1 MKYVDTQVVFEE
13 IPDEI
18 TLCINVSNCQFHC
31 PGCHSQHL
39 WEDIG
44 EDLDI
49 GSVEK
54 LIGENKGVSCV
65 CFMGHG
71 CPSGWIEMKSLAK
84 WIKKN
89 HTGMKV
95 AMFSG
100 SNELPLN
107 ELQEFDYI
115 KVGPYVDELGGLDSP
130 KTNQRM
136 YRHIGEDK
144 WEDITK
150 YYQTKR

>member
-1 MKYVDTQVVFEE
+1 MKYTDTQVVFEE
-13 IPDEI
+13 IPNEI
-18 TLCINVSNCQFHC
+18 TLCINVSNCPFHC

-44 EDLDI
+44 EVLDNESI
-49 GSVEK
+49 EK
-54 LIGENKGVSCV
+54 LIGENKGISCV

-71 CPSGWIEMKSLAK
+71 CQSGWIEMKVLARE
-84 WIKKN
+84 IKKN
-89 HTGMKV
+89 HNDLKV
-95 AMFSG
+95 ALFSG
-100 SNELPLN
+100 NNELPLK

-130 KTNQRM
+130 NTNQRM
-136 YRHIGEDK
+136 YRHVGEDK

-150 YYQTKR
+150 HYQTKR